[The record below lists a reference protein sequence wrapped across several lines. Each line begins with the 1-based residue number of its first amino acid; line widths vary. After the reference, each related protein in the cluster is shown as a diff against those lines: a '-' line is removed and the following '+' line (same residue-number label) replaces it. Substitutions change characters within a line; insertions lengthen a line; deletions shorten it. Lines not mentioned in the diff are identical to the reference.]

1 MTIHSKA
8 AGIKLLLLDV
18 DGVLTDGTVIVQS
31 DGSESKPFAIRDG
44 IALVWAQRVGLKVGI
59 LSARNSPTT
68 THRAAQLGITL
79 IYQGVSSKADAYERI
94 LTDERLTDDEVAY
107 MGDDIVDL
115 AVLAR
120 VGLSTAPADAVAEV
134 RARVALGQ
142 HLGRRTR
149 RGAGNGR
156 NGPPRPEPVGR
167 HRRLVC
173 DGGTAQMSSY
183 APLLAALV
191 ALLAGLTIGKA
202 WERYKLRGGK
212 WIDRRRARESPHYIL
227 GLNFLVSNQ
236 IDLAIEELSRAASLD
251 ADALE
256 VHMILGNLYREK
268 GQVGKAITVHQSLL
282 QRAKL
287 TRLEHAYVLLCLGL
301 DYKRG
306 GFVDRALEAFNEVMR
321 LDPKNEYALL
331 NLQKLHEEQHQWSE
345 AYDTRQRLTKL
356 TAIDSRPQS
365 QSILA
370 FLENEIGLEAMRRKD
385 YAEAARRFQG
395 AIDIDA
401 RAVPA
406 YLNLGDVRV
415 AEGKDKEA
423 AGIWEELVHLAP
435 DRAYLAFDRLE
446 ALAVR
451 TGNPERFTR
460 LCRRLIDENPQDWR
474 GRLALSRHFAAKRP
488 DPRSARLPV
497 RGVEAESARAQHP
510 PGDLAGARPAAP
522 SGRARQPL
530 RRADPACGVL
540 PRSARLR
547 PLPLPQHRAALA
559 VSALPRLEHVCR
571 RAHRAG
577 AGHDG
582 SGGLRTIGI
591 TDERITGTFT
601 VDVHGDDHGASTF
614 CVLRSTFC
622 VRRSTRSARS
632 VDSRVQRTENG
643 RTDERRTRT
652 QNAERRTENDVDS
665 PLRAIPECSERSR
678 QPAFRCRRTSRWC
691 R

>member
-1 MTIHSKA
+1 
-8 AGIKLLLLDV
+8 
-18 DGVLTDGTVIVQS
+18 
-31 DGSESKPFAIRDG
+31 
-44 IALVWAQRVGLKVGI
+44 
-59 LSARNSPTT
+59 
-68 THRAAQLGITL
+68 
-79 IYQGVSSKADAYERI
+79 
-94 LTDERLTDDEVAY
+94 
-107 MGDDIVDL
+107 
-115 AVLAR
+115 
-120 VGLSTAPADAVAEV
+120 
-134 RARVALGQ
+134 
-142 HLGRRTR
+142 
-149 RGAGNGR
+149 
-156 NGPPRPEPVGR
+156 
-167 HRRLVC
+167 
-173 DGGTAQMSSY
+173 MSSY
-183 APLLAALV
+183 APLLAALLG
-191 ALLAGLTIGKA
+191 LLAGLTIGKA

-227 GLNFLVSNQ
+227 GLNFLVANQ

-423 AGIWEELVHLAP
+423 SGIWEELVHLAP

-451 TGNPERFTR
+451 SGNPERFTR

-474 GRLALSRHFAAKRP
+474 GRLALSRHFAAK
-488 DPRSARLPV
+488 
-497 RGVEAESARAQHP
+497 GQTHEALDFLFAALKQNPHALSIHQAIWRALGQLRH
-510 PGDLAGARPAAP
+510 PAALVNRY
-522 SGRARQPL
+522 GELTQHAVFYL
-530 RRADPACGVL
+530 DP
-540 PRSARLR
+540 
-547 PLPLPQHRAALA
+547 
-559 VSALPRLEHVCR
+559 HVCVR
-571 RAHRAG
+571 CRYRSTELLWQCPHC
-577 AGHDG
+577 HDWN
-582 SGGLRTIGI
+582 TFVE
-591 TDERITGTFT
+591 ERIAPAQDT
-601 VDVHGDDHGASTF
+601 
-614 CVLRSTFC
+614 
-622 VRRSTRSARS
+622 
-632 VDSRVQRTENG
+632 TEV
-643 RTDERRTRT
+643 E
-652 QNAERRTENDVDS
+652 V
-665 PLRAIPECSERSR
+665 
-678 QPAFRCRRTSRWC
+678 
-691 R
+691 